1 MIWRVFR
8 VDATWLALGLGALA
22 LALVAICRGAEYDE
36 GYTLLLTAG
45 HRLPAWPAGV
55 FHAAEG
61 QALFRGAPSAA
72 QIAAELRAQD
82 VHPPVYFWLE
92 AVWRAVAGP
101 SLLAARAL
109 SVALSVAA
117 LAGVAAIA
125 RTLAIPPWRAL
136 LLCAGCY
143 AFTYTGAIARDFALA
158 QALGVWAVWLA
169 VRGRGTW
176 TAALA
181 GVAFGLA
188 ILANYLAAFIAVGC
202 GVWLL
207 AARNLRVVSF
217 ATGLAMLLPVQV
229 WFFLAQRG
237 SRAGQFA
244 PLEWHSALLRLLRF
258 QGAALFGGLPLYAGA
273 WGVAVTVG
281 LGVLAVG
288 AAACAFRRL
297 RLPARALLALL
308 AVCPAAGLLAMAVLS
323 GSTPIELRYLAF
335 GTPFAALLLADALPR
350 PLLALMLAVQA
361 ASIAELA
368 LRPETMQP
376 QAEAAAEAAEADA
389 LVLLPR
395 GNDGVGIP
403 AAFLQSAA
411 PAMRVRIVG
420 PDMAP
425 WVIRAEAANES
436 RVAAALLPLDADSRT
451 TVPALLAAFEDRCW
465 QPVSRSNVLAVWQH
479 VCAVD

>member
-288 AAACAFRRL
+288 AAACAFTASTPRPTVTATPHAPAYNGSPPNNAAPWKRSSRSRALCHSSGANCPARDPRCARKNHTCTGNSIARPVANETTRRL
-297 RLPARALLALL
+297 R
-308 AVCPAAGLLAMAVLS
+308 
-323 GSTPIELRYLAF
+323 
-335 GTPFAALLLADALPR
+335 
-350 PLLALMLAVQA
+350 A
-361 ASIAELA
+361 ASSHTPHPTA
-368 LRPETMQP
+368 MN
-376 QAEAAAEAAEADA
+376 AA
-389 LVLLPR
+389 R
-395 GNDGVGIP
+395 
-403 AAFLQSAA
+403 
-411 PAMRVRIVG
+411 
-420 PDMAP
+420 
-425 WVIRAEAANES
+425 
-436 RVAAALLPLDADSRT
+436 
-451 TVPALLAAFEDRCW
+451 
-465 QPVSRSNVLAVWQH
+465 
-479 VCAVD
+479 